1 MNTAKIVLTPEEH
14 AELSRRVRSATISQR
29 DGRRARVIL
38 LASQGCTRAEI
49 ARLTGLSLAVI
60 TGWCQ
65 RFQAQRLDG
74 LVDKPGRGRKPS
86 LPLEAVQRVIEQVTK
101 PRIGE
106 PRWSCRSM
114 ARAAGISATSVHKI
128 WAANDLKPHLTRTF
142 KLSNDPNFEE
152 KFWDVI
158 GLYLDPPE
166 KALVLCCNEKS

>member
-1 MNTAKIVLTPEEH
+1 MSTAKIVRTPEEH
-14 AELSRRVRSATISQR
+14 AELSRLVRSATIRQR

-49 ARLTGLSLAVI
+49 SRLTGLSLPVI

-86 LPLEAVQRVIEQVTK
+86 LPLEAVQRVIEKLTK

-106 PRWSCRSM
+106 PRLELSQHGQSGGDLGRQ
-114 ARAAGISATSVHKI
+114 RA
-128 WAANDLKPHLTRTF
+128 
-142 KLSNDPNFEE
+142 
-152 KFWDVI
+152 
-158 GLYLDPPE
+158 
-166 KALVLCCNEKS
+166 